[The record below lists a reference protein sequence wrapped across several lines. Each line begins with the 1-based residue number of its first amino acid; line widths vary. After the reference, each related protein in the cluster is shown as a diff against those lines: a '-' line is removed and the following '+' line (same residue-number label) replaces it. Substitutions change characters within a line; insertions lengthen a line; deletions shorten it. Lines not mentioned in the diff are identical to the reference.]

1 MFEWKCAITPFY
13 YHIPE
18 SQFKL
23 SENSSFMGN
32 IAALNA
38 IWVRSFG
45 IQRRKGNTKKATSN
59 LRFMAPT
66 MKVQMKKK

>member
-1 MFEWKCAITPFY
+1 
-13 YHIPE
+13 
-18 SQFKL
+18 
-23 SENSSFMGN
+23 MGN

-59 LRFMAPT
+59 LRFMAPINYNESSNEEEEVDVEVGEFQYQYHPNIT
-66 MKVQMKKK
+66 TSS